1 MRISSA
7 LAIAAL
13 LAACGLQ
20 QPGSQDQP
28 AATSPAVAARQQAA
42 EARIADEGR
51 IACAENGGAFAPT
64 CTVERTQGADGLILT
79 VRDGDGGFHRLRVT
93 DDGRGVVAA
102 DGAQP
107 ATVRLAGDDAIEV
120 AIGSM
125 RYRLPATT
133 KAATA
138 PR

>member
-7 LAIAAL
+7 LLTAML
-13 LAACGLQ
+13 LAGCGS
-20 QPGSQDQP
+20 PESTRDQP
-28 AATSPAVAARQQAA
+28 SATNPALAAAEARQQ
-42 EARIADEGR
+42 ARIADEGR
-51 IACAENGGAFAPT
+51 IACAQAGGDFARS
-64 CTVERTQGADGLILT
+64 CTVERTQAPRGLILT
-79 VRDGDGGFHRLRVT
+79 VRDPDGGFHRLRVT

-102 DGAQP
+102 DGAER
-107 ATVRLAGDDAIEV
+107 ATVTLAGNTAIEV